1 MIHFEIHYFAHIVSC
16 FANLI
21 WMNPFKFCSCY
32 FVESMEAN
40 LFREH
45 KDRVG
50 EGRALYNLGNVFHA
64 KGKENLLGK
73 NCNSLSKD

>member
-1 MIHFEIHYFAHIVSC
+1 
-16 FANLI
+16 
-21 WMNPFKFCSCY
+21 MNPFKFCSCY
-32 FVESMEAN
+32 FVESLEVN

-64 KGKENLLGK
+64 KGKENLLG
-73 NCNSLSKD
+73 

>member
-1 MIHFEIHYFAHIVSC
+1 MIHSEIHYFAHLVGYLVLQI
-16 FANLI
+16 FI

-32 FVESMEAN
+32 FVESLEVN

-64 KGKENLLGK
+64 KGKENLLG
-73 NCNSLSKD
+73 